1 MDNLEDVQASD
12 ERLAEAFARAEYTR
26 HWRFSTADGNELAP
40 WHNMND
46 PDDAQVGV
54 KANIIVHRVK
64 IFIILPYCQHY
75 SNYPCLPPYIGRIKQ
90 EIL

>member
-1 MDNLEDVQASD
+1 
-12 ERLAEAFARAEYTR
+12 
-26 HWRFSTADGNELAP
+26 
-40 WHNMND
+40 MND

-75 SNYPCLPPYIGRIKQ
+75 SNYPCLPPYIGKIKTRNSITLVLLAIISFSKIQ
-90 EIL
+90 DTVALQSTSEV